1 MTSNISLSPHFSLKE
16 MTDSQTAV
24 KRGIA
29 NVPSEQEI
37 ENLRRLCQGT
47 LEPLREALG
56 LPIIITSGYRCK
68 ALNNIVGRS
77 SKHSQHMAGCAADF
91 YVSPRGVSGSKI
103 QNSGSRFKVQGS
115 RIKATELPVQGSR
128 FKVQGSELLSS
139 RFKATELQNPIS
151 KLVSGFKSLVS
162 SLVKTVK
169 KTEKPASRHELL
181 IKAFR
186 TIILDER
193 IDYDQLILYPTFI
206 HVSYVSRER
215 NRRRLTKG
223 SGDGKYCALS
233 LEQALQ
239 LT

>member
-1 MTSNISLSPHFSLKE
+1 MLSKLHETWNMELETQNGQLSPHFALSEFTK
-16 MTDSQTAV
+16 SATAK

-47 LEPLREALG
+47 LEPLREALR

-68 ALNNIVGRS
+68 ALNNILGRS
-77 SKHSQHMAGCAADF
+77 SKNSQHMAGCAADF
-91 YVSPRGVSGSKI
+91 YVGQSP
-103 QNSGSRFKVQGS
+103 VQSS
-115 RIKATELPVQGSR
+115 RI
-128 FKVQGSELLSS
+128 
-139 RFKATELQNPIS
+139 KATELQNPIS
-151 KLVSGFKSLVS
+151 KMVSGFKSLVS
-162 SLVKTVK
+162 SLVKSVTK
-169 KTEKPASRHELL
+169 AEKPASHRELL

-215 NRRRLTKG
+215 NRRAILIGQR
-223 SGDGKYCALS
+223 DGKLGYGRLS
-233 LEQALQ
+233 LKNALKIE
-239 LT
+239 